1 MVNRN
6 CIVYL
11 RWVTAASFA
20 DGFGEVN
27 QRRDVI
33 GEVEHLGDVRAAPV
47 AVVAVRDESNAHAR
61 YRFDEARHR
70 QLQLGAHLWSMRES
84 CGTCGWHRL
93 RSITRELYET
103 VKPEVWPV
111 RVHILVRTCCKQGY
125 MLPVVS
131 NENATSIGLLSS
143 AWNDDSTACNVHQ
156 FSGMYSWKLVCKF
169 RHAYYMYM
177 TCTCM

>member
-47 AVVAVRDESNAHAR
+47 AVVAVRDESDAHAR
-61 YRFDEARHR
+61 DRLDEARHR
-70 QLQLGAHLWSMRES
+70 QLQLGAHLKHARPAYVRHVMYECSRRL
-84 CGTCGWHRL
+84 GTTKCHL
-93 RSITRELYET
+93 EHCTRPLWNHEAVNVICT
-103 VKPEVWPV
+103 SARISVPAASTD
-111 RVHILVRTCCKQGY
+111 TCCLWCRMKMQ
-125 MLPVVS
+125 
-131 NENATSIGLLSS
+131 LL
-143 AWNDDSTACNVHQ
+143 
-156 FSGMYSWKLVCKF
+156 LVCC
-169 RHAYYMYM
+169 RPREM
-177 TCTCM
+177 TTALPATCINSKVCSL